1 MGHFDL
7 IKKINRGNKF
17 FDEGAPR
24 YEAAANAALDAAAA
38 ARCVLEVNTS
48 GVFRGY
54 RDDFFP
60 GEALLRRWKEL
71 GGEVVI
77 TADAHVAQA
86 LTYGYDEAAAQLKA
100 LGYDHVQVLGKDG
113 FAPCEL

>member
-1 MGHFDL
+1 M
-7 IKKINRGNKF
+7 
-17 FDEGAPR
+17 
-24 YEAAANAALDAAAA
+24 
-38 ARCVLEVNTS
+38 
-48 GVFRGY
+48 
-54 RDDFFP
+54 
-60 GEALLRRWKEL
+60 
-71 GGEVVI
+71 I